1 MRHDEPRRR
10 RRRRRSY
17 SDSKSE
23 QPVCRAK
30 CTSMCKLYNQLVFA
44 LAKEL
49 WSLIPPPP
57 PCASGLIPP
66 PEEEETS
73 SSLGQK
79 VAPQPSE
86 LVSLSV
92 MVWKTETLC

>member
-1 MRHDEPRRR
+1 
-10 RRRRRSY
+10 
-17 SDSKSE
+17 
-23 QPVCRAK
+23 
-30 CTSMCKLYNQLVFA
+30 MCKLYNQLVFA

-49 WSLIPPPP
+49 WSLIPPSP

-79 VAPQPSE
+79 VAPQASE